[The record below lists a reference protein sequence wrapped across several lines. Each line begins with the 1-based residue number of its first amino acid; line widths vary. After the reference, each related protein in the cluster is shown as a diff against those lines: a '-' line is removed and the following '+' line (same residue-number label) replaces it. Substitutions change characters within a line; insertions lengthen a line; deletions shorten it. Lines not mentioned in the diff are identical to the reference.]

1 MQTGEVR
8 IQIRIQRVKK
18 GRVIM
23 TEQNQKKT
31 TEWQREE
38 QHLRECRALI
48 AANIKEYEHQFK
60 KRHKET
66 KALFDEVQSGNVE
79 LYDQMI
85 TSRNLEE
92 HSYNQDRKSV
102 V

>member
-48 AANIKEYEHQFK
+48 AANIKEYEHQFN

-85 TSRNLEE
+85 TSRNLEIGRA
-92 HSYNQDRKSV
+92 HV
-102 V
+102 